1 MKEILLVGAF
11 HEMIEL
17 CEDAGLVIVG
27 LIDNTNEG
35 SNYYGYPVLGTDKD
49 AQSLHEKYPSC
60 AVVITPDS
68 PIVRKRLVH
77 EYASLGFDFATVIHP
92 SAIVSRTASIGEGSV
107 IQRGVNVSSNTC
119 IGRFCKL
126 NVNANVMHD
135 NVVGDFST
143 IAPNAVLLGR
153 VELGEEVYIGA
164 NSTVLPNKV
173 IGRGS
178 IIGAGAV
185 VVNDVQQKC
194 TMVGVPAKCIKI
206 AK

>member
-17 CEDAGLVIVG
+17 CEDAGFVIVG
-27 LIDNTNEG
+27 LIDNANEG
-35 SNYYGYPVLGTDKD
+35 PYYYGYPVLGTDKD

-68 PIVRKRLVH
+68 PAVRKRLVN
-77 EYASLGFDFATVIHP
+77 EYASCGFDFATVIHP
-92 SAIVSRTASIGEGSV
+92 SAMVSRTASIGEGSV
-107 IQRGVNVSSNTC
+107 IQRGANVSSNSR

-135 NVVGDFST
+135 NEVGDYST
-143 IAPNAVLLGR
+143 IAPNAVLLGY
-153 VELGEEVYIGA
+153 VKLEEEVYIGA

-173 IGRGS
+173 IGRES

-185 VVNDVQQKC
+185 VINDVRPNC
-194 TMVGVPAKCIKI
+194 TMVGVPARCINATK
-206 AK
+206 